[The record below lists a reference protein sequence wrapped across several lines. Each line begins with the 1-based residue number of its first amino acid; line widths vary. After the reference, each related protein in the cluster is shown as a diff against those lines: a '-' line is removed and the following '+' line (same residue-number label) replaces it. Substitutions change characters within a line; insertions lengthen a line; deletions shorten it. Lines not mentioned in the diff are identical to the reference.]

1 MHLAF
6 GLGAGH
12 LDLGLLHTDERRL
25 SLVLKLIWRLASN
38 RCLPR
43 SLSVRLRAQR
53 CATFARASV
62 TASSKP
68 SSDNL
73 SRTRACWARFLSIAL
88 GRERGFFINPHS
100 IVQVSNRPPSRT
112 WARTNCPPLSADVYW
127 TRVGRR
133 RVAISQVFE
142 NIGAP

>member
-25 SLVLKLIWRLASN
+25 SLVLKLIWRLASIVAS
-38 RCLPR
+38 R
-43 SLSVRLRAQR
+43 SLSVRLRARR

-68 SSDNL
+68 LIRFAEN
-73 SRTRACWARFLSIAL
+73 ARLLGEVLVDAL

-100 IVQVSNRPPSRT
+100 IVPVSNRAALPNVGSDELSTAVCRRLLDTCWTPKEFNQPS
-112 WARTNCPPLSADVYW
+112 L
-127 TRVGRR
+127 
-133 RVAISQVFE
+133 
-142 NIGAP
+142 